1 MLPRFII
8 ILFASLALTVAAG
21 QQQTGASSQP
31 KKSNKTYIV
40 ANNGKQLTKKG
51 LGLFRDVDTEYIR
64 VRRDTIIF
72 MLKEDVLK
80 KLDSDTL
87 NNYVQKSNIE
97 TKKISVFQ

>member
-8 ILFASLALTVAAG
+8 ILFALCALSVSG

-31 KKSNKTYIV
+31 KKSNKTFIV

-64 VRRDTIIF
+64 VRHDTIIF

-97 TKKISVFQ
+97 TKK

>member
-8 ILFASLALTVAAG
+8 ILFASLALTVAG

-40 ANNGKQLTKKG
+40 ANNGKQLSKKG

-97 TKKISVFQ
+97 TKK